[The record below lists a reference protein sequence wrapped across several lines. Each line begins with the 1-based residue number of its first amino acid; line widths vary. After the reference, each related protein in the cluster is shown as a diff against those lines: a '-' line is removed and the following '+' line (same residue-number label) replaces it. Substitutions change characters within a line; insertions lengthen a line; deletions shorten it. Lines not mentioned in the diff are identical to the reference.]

1 MFPWNMFP
9 FNKNNI
15 MKQINPQDIEKQV
28 QNMLSQFMPGK
39 WEGMFNH
46 EDMLKRATSMFQQN
60 TDQNTTNSETNT
72 ATQDQQ
78 PQSTPTEFDVSVFET
93 FDDIYVRTPIKDEE
107 WLKRVKIYHTSNQ
120 VIIEN
125 IPEVGQRHV
134 ITLPSLIKKK
144 GTVAQYKDEMLEIK
158 MTKNADMQFTEV
170 DVAEK
175 L

>member
-9 FNKNNI
+9 FNKNNL
-15 MKQINPQDIEKQV
+15 MKQLNPQDIEKQV
-28 QNMLSQFMPGK
+28 QNMLSQFMPAK

-46 EDMLKRATSMFQQN
+46 EEMLKRATSMFQN
-60 TDQNTTNSETNT
+60 TDQNTTNSTT
-72 ATQDQQ
+72 SSSAQDQQ
-78 PQSTPTEFDVSVFET
+78 PSSNPTEFDVNVFET
-93 FDDIYVRTPIKDEE
+93 FDDIYVRIPIKDEE
-107 WLKRVKIYHTSNQ
+107 WLKRVKIFHTSNQ

-125 IPEVGQRHV
+125 IPEVGHRHV

-158 MTKNADMQFTEV
+158 MTKNADMQYTEV